1 MSLNLLLCK
10 SSSSRIWFAL
20 PLQYGRLC
28 NNAPVQL
35 QLFASSAYG
44 TPFGHYIPVLT
55 GLWTLSDVIG
65 LHEFVMQNVCFHGK
79 RKSNHS
85 ILCFF
90 NRVFGYS
97 SVKGDRIAEKREV
110 GRGRVGSFS
119 LQSLF
124 LPRCLFSATYPMSLL
139 RLSCCFW
146 KSETWPQ
153 KGDDVLT
160 LCKYLLY
167 YYKVMTGLIVV
178 LSSSKCC
185 CLDICVINLLEMNL
199 TLRTL

>member
-1 MSLNLLLCK
+1 MCPSSSCPTCVFGAESVLGIWIPMSLNLLLCK

-79 RKSNHS
+79 RKFNHS

-124 LPRCLFSATYPMSLL
+124 LPRCLFSATYPMSLP
-139 RLSCCFW
+139 
-146 KSETWPQ
+146 ETF
-153 KGDDVLT
+153 
-160 LCKYLLY
+160 LL
-167 YYKVMTGLIVV
+167 
-178 LSSSKCC
+178 
-185 CLDICVINLLEMNL
+185 LLEI
-199 TLRTL
+199 